1 MNSLELLDQIHSI
14 NSLELLDQIHSGPA
28 ALVLDKPLRFS
39 PRSSPLCDF
48 NEFLQALQS
57 SETIRNVTC
66 KSQQTL
72 GITENEWVLLVKTI
86 GRIADIQILQFYC
99 THGTRD
105 FHPFQ
110 AVADAVNNARSLR
123 NLAVDLLDG
132 ENSREESSG
141 LAALANALREHPSL
155 QEFRWFD
162 INYLCEVAT
171 VELCPDLV
179 LVALPACPH
188 LRVVIITTPCASAGA
203 MKKLLQLPKAKHL
216 ALILQNVEHWL
227 AVTDEIRQGRCNVQ
241 RLHLSML
248 QRTISDATEAV
259 KVLASAIQLDR
270 NLTHLHLAMERGFTD
285 EAGVA
290 LAEALTANKTLRWV
304 TLDIIKLP
312 PGRQVQDEAAL
323 GAVAYDAFSAM
334 LRVNTSLRLDVPS
347 FDDAGVDER
356 LVDSRSQMRIELRL
370 NQVGRGRLLSS
381 SQKPRKKWVNALN
394 KVNSSNVDESPEFN
408 VSCLYSLLRLNPATC
423 M

>member
-1 MNSLELLDQIHSI
+1 
-14 NSLELLDQIHSGPA
+14 
-28 ALVLDKPLRFS
+28 VLTHLSFWIRFTAVLQPWCS
-39 PRSSPLCDF
+39 ANRFVSPPRSNPLCDF
-48 NEFLQALQS
+48 NEFLQDLQS

-86 GRIADIQILQFYC
+86 GRIKDIQILQFDC

-123 NLAVDLLDG
+123 NLAVDLIDG
-132 ENSREESSG
+132 ENFREESSG
-141 LAALANALREHPSL
+141 LTALANALREHPSL

-162 INYLCEVAT
+162 INYQCEAAT

-179 LVALPACPH
+179 LLALPACFH
-188 LRVVIITTPCASAGA
+188 LRAVTITTPCASADA
-203 MKKLLQLPKAKHL
+203 MKSLLQMPKDTHL

-248 QRTISDATEAV
+248 QRTISEATEAA
-259 KVLASAIQLDR
+259 KVLASAIRLDCS
-270 NLTHLHLAMERGFTD
+270 LTHLHLAMEKGFTN

-304 TLDIIKLP
+304 ILNTISL
-312 PGRQVQDEAAL
+312 GRGPQVRDEDAL
-323 GAVAYDAFSAM
+323 SAVAYDALSAM
-334 LRVNTSLRLDVPS
+334 LRVNTNLRLDVPS
-347 FDDAGVDER
+347 LDDAGVDER
-356 LVDSRSQMRIELRL
+356 LVDSRNQMRIEVRL

-381 SQKPRKKWVNALN
+381 SQKPRKKWVNAL
-394 KVNSSNVDESPEFN
+394 KELNSSNVDESPEFN
-408 VSCLYSLLRLNPATC
+408 VSCLYSLLRLNPGTC